1 MGKQGES
8 MVELIKLTGL
18 SKAYDNKLIFDD
30 ISLTIHEGESV
41 ALVGHNG
48 TGKSTLLKILC
59 GLTDF
64 QAGTMQQQRK
74 LKFNY
79 VPEYFPKLAITAR
92 QYIYHVG
99 IIEGLTE
106 AEITKRSN
114 YYYKLFNMEKMVNK
128 PIKVLSKGTLQKVSV
143 IQAMLIKPD
152 VLLLDEPLSGQDA
165 DAQLAFIEM
174 VQALKAEQV
183 TIIMSCH
190 EEFLIKALSD
200 TAYTIIDGKLVKT
213 VIRRKTAFD
222 LLVFQPT
229 VPMESHVLE
238 RITTIFDRVVVTDTE
253 IKIYTKPEISNQ
265 VIQYMFKLK
274 FELRRMS
281 SEEA

>member
-1 MGKQGES
+1 
-8 MVELIKLTGL
+8 MVELIKITGL
-18 SKAYDNKLIFDD
+18 SKAYDNKRIFDD
-30 ISLTIHEGESV
+30 ISLTIYEGESV

-48 TGKSTLLKILC
+48 VGKSTLLKILC
-59 GLTDF
+59 ELTDF
-64 QAGTMQQQRK
+64 QAGTMQHRRK

-79 VPEYFPKLAITAR
+79 VPEYFPKLSITAR
-92 QYIYHVG
+92 QYIYHIG

-106 AEITKRSN
+106 SEIKKRSK
-114 YYYKLFNMEKMVNK
+114 YYFNLFNMGKMVDK

-165 DAQLAFIEM
+165 DAQVAFIEI

-222 LLVFQPT
+222 LLVFQSTIPL
-229 VPMESHVLE
+229 ESHVLE
-238 RITTIFDRVVVTDTE
+238 RITTIFDRVVVTDTD

-265 VIQYMFKLK
+265 VIKYMFKLK
-274 FELRRMS
+274 FELRGMS